1 MQGNGLWKKAAQL
14 TARLAVIIAI
24 GYGTAAGY
32 MYLTQRSF
40 IFVPT
45 GQLSAPE
52 EKGLEEVAVETPDMA
67 DGTQVTVWRAEP
79 AATGNPT
86 VLYFHGN
93 AGNVSG
99 RSQRFKQILD
109 SGFGLYAPSYRGY
122 AGSGGTPS
130 EAALISDGLAHYD
143 RLAATGGP
151 VIVHGESLGTGIAA
165 AVAAERP
172 DADLLVL
179 EAPYTAL
186 ADRASEQYPW
196 LPVSLLMKDPMPTSD
211 RIANV
216 EAPVLIVH
224 GTDDRIIPVEHGKRL
239 FEQASDPKQLMIVEG
254 AGHSDLWSN
263 GLWHAV
269 LDTWHRTR

>member
-93 AGNVSG
+93 AGNISS
-99 RSQRFKQILD
+99 RWKRFRQILD

-122 AGSGGTPS
+122 AGSEGAPS
-130 EAALISDGLAHYD
+130 EAALISDGLEHFD
-143 RLAATGGP
+143 RIAASGTP
-151 VIVHGESLGTGIAA
+151 IIVHGESLGTGVAV
-165 AVAAERP
+165 AVAARRP
-172 DADLLVL
+172 AADLLVL
-179 EAPYTAL
+179 EAPYTGL
-186 ADRASEQYPW
+186 ADMASEQYPW
-196 LPVSLLMKDPMPTSD
+196 LPVDLLMKDPMPSSE
-211 RIANV
+211 RIDNV
-216 EAPVLIVH
+216 EAPVLIIH
-224 GTDDRIIPVEHGKRL
+224 GTADSIIPVEHGKRL
-239 FEQASDPKQLMIVEG
+239 FERAGDPKQLKIVED
-254 AGHSDLWSN
+254 AGHGDLWSN
-263 GLWHAV
+263 GLWPAV
-269 LDTWHRTR
+269 LEAWKRTR